1 MGVRAGRVDRAGGRG
16 RGEGGQHHAALI
28 QGALVGDR
36 SVILEVLEGQVG
48 LEYLWAEKG
57 MLQAGLGWAGQEGA
71 GLGTGLGGSRR
82 VWLCPLLPGPGF
94 SARGLMLGCVS
105 ASAQRGGSFLPIYP
119 TAWKGLAETPGGPP
133 PNSQGSSV
141 TVDCSGCPSPA
152 RRRQRAPG
160 EAACPHPDEDG
171 EESEGDGHLGAAAP
185 QEEMFGWRMLPL
197 VGQEA
202 ETHEP
207 DGCPEDC
214 GVTRREEGQREPA

>member
-1 MGVRAGRVDRAGGRG
+1 
-16 RGEGGQHHAALI
+16 
-28 QGALVGDR
+28 
-36 SVILEVLEGQVG
+36 
-48 LEYLWAEKG
+48 

-82 VWLCPLLPGPGF
+82 VWLCPLLPGPGL

-141 TVDCSGCPSPA
+141 TVDCSGCSSPS

-214 GVTRREEGQREPA
+214 GVTRREEGQRESRLRKDCWGVDRVRLGLYQVMRFCFEAWICHSAAAGPVTHPPQASVSPLCKM